1 MGESSVRKHSNMKKN
16 RTLGSYAGIILG
28 NKSIIKR
35 VSHIITHTK
44 SHDRDVDCHHL
55 SRRVSGSG
63 AGKEQ
68 NL

>member
-16 RTLGSYAGIILG
+16 RTLSSYADIILVK
-28 NKSIIKR
+28 KSIIKR
-35 VSHIITHTK
+35 VSHIITHIK
-44 SHDRDVDCHHL
+44 SHDCDVDCHHL

-63 AGKEQ
+63 PGKEQ